1 MLARAAISIPTI
13 PTAGAATEPT
23 ETIRAGHRFGRGTSI
38 GSDLYHRTMPNPPV
52 DRLPFTDDDEANR
65 LLVDDPFALLIGF
78 TLDQQVPLQ
87 KAFSGPLELRR
98 RIGPYDARRI
108 ATMDPEELDAVFR
121 RPPALHRFP
130 SNMAKRT
137 QAVAA
142 YLVEQY
148 GGDASRIW
156 REAKDGADLH
166 RRLLDV
172 PGVGPMKAGT
182 LVAIL
187 GKQLGVA
194 PSGWESQVPDHMTL
208 GDVDGPARLREYQG
222 WKKAMKAAAREA
234 AGE

>member
-1 MLARAAISIPTI
+1 MASADA
-13 PTAGAATEPT
+13 
-23 ETIRAGHRFGRGTSI
+23 
-38 GSDLYHRTMPNPPV
+38 
-52 DRLPFTDDDEANR
+52 LPFTDDAEANK

-98 RIGPYDARRI
+98 RIGAYDARRI
-108 ATMDPEELDAVFR
+108 ASMDPDELDAVFR

-137 QAVAA
+137 QAVAQ
-142 YLVEQY
+142 YLVDRY
-148 GGDASRIW
+148 DGDASRIW
-156 REAKDGADLH
+156 RDATDGADLH
-166 RRLLDV
+166 ARLLDV

-187 GKQLGVA
+187 GKRLGVTPA
-194 PSGWESQVPDHMTL
+194 GWEAQVPDHMTL
-208 GDVDGPARLREYQG
+208 GDVDGPERLREYQS